1 MASRFA
7 QAYNPNISTLFSA
20 GSIMLSDLQAGPC
33 TSTQILPRVKIGNA
47 LVHGCSFD
55 DMTQAIVRTAAFAE
69 EPQYV
74 VTPNVQHIVLLA
86 TDHYLRRIYS
96 EAAFVLPDGVS
107 ILLAARVLGHRIPQR
122 IAGVD
127 MFQDLCRQAAREG
140 LGVFLL
146 GGRPGS
152 AERAAAR
159 MQTQYPGLMVCGT
172 HCPPLGFENDK
183 RQQDDIAARITAAH
197 PHFLFVALGA
207 PKQEYWIYEH
217 ARQLR
222 VPISMGVGGSFEMV
236 GGVVPRAPL
245 WLQEIGLEWLY
256 RLAREPRRLWKRYL
270 TCMIQFAHVVLHQR
284 FGESPTE

>member
-1 MASRFA
+1 
-7 QAYNPNISTLFSA
+7 
-20 GSIMLSDLQAGPC
+20 MLSDTEIGPDTSLQ
-33 TSTQILPRVKIGNA
+33 IFPRVKIGNA
-47 LVHGCSFD
+47 LVHASSFD
-55 DMTQAIVRTAAFAE
+55 EMTQAIVHACALVG

-86 TDHYLRRIYS
+86 TDKYLRRVYS

-107 ILLAARVLGHRIPQR
+107 ILLGARFLGQKIPQR

-127 MFQDLCRQAAREG
+127 MFQALCREAAVKG
-140 LGVFLL
+140 LRVFLL

-152 AERAAAR
+152 AEKAAA
-159 MQTQYPGLMVCGT
+159 QLQAQYPRLMVCGT
-172 HCPPLGFENDK
+172 CCPPLGFENDP
-183 RQQDDIAARITAAH
+183 RQQADIEARVKGAR
-197 PHFLFVALGA
+197 PHFLFVAFGA

-217 ARQLR
+217 ARKLG

-245 WLQEIGLEWLY
+245 WVQDIGFEWLF

-270 TCMIQFAHVVLHQR
+270 TCIVQFTQLVLRQR
-284 FGESPTE
+284 FGENCTE